1 MILEKKKKSL
11 CNAETGLEELVSRHP
26 FGVATWLREGL
37 SLVEREVAT
46 RKWRR
51 DLAGLQWVS
60 GLSSGN

>member
-1 MILEKKKKSL
+1 MILEKKKRVFAMEKLDRRSWCRDIL
-11 CNAETGLEELVSRHP
+11 

-46 RKWRR
+46 RKWSS

>member
-1 MILEKKKKSL
+1 M
-11 CNAETGLEELVSRHP
+11 SRHP